1 MSSVVKLNIFVL
13 RSHQRL
19 LLHQSPKFV
28 NFAGVGLT
36 FQLGAP
42 LFVTLLLLGLWVAA
56 VGALCVVPHSPPT
69 FSFEKVFHVPGFPVV
84 PALGILVNTHL
95 FCSLGWA
102 TQAQFA
108 VWTLIGLATYVLYS
122 VKSAAEADESSLDRY
137 ASFLCVATMPDDRAH
152 ALCRGAICWPDNVSP
167 LPPPHVQA
175 RVGLWYSICA
185 SRTDMTRALTWSAFA
200 LNRAL

>member
-1 MSSVVKLNIFVL
+1 M
-13 RSHQRL
+13 
-19 LLHQSPKFV
+19 
-28 NFAGVGLT
+28 GLT

-137 ASFLCVATMPDDRAH
+137 ALVLCVSTTPDDRLH
-152 ALCRGAICWPDNVSP
+152 AQCGGGKMLARQRHPTSHRHPCRHESDSGIQFVP
-167 LPPPHVQA
+167 LAQ
-175 RVGLWYSICA
+175 
-185 SRTDMTRALTWSAFA
+185 T
-200 LNRAL
+200 